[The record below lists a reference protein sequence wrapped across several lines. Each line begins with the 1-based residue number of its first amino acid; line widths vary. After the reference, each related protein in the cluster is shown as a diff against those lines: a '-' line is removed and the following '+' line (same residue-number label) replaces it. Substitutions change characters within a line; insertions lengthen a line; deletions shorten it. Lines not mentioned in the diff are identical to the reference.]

1 MIKSLGFEKK
11 KKKKDINII
20 KDTKTIFRLIKAK
33 YMTLQLK
40 M

>member
-1 MIKSLGFEKK
+1 MKSLGFEKRQK
-11 KKKKDINII
+11 KKTNII

>member
-1 MIKSLGFEKK
+1 MKSLGFEKRQ